1 MIKQIKKITLSVYA
15 KKYIKCQKKDFYILF
30 FVLLQDITD
39 FDKDIMIK
47 FYQVFQ
53 VFTPKIKK
61 LKCKQFVL
69 LILAGVTIAT
79 LTGDNGILAQASRAK
94 QESQKAS
101 IIEQIRLDIMEKQT
115 ENEGIIYDED
125 FYQILEN
132 YGSISN
138 DETTLTT
145 TKGNYKILISD
156 IYSGKLQ
163 KNWENKVISAIGD
176 SITDGFGSSDGMD
189 I

>member
-1 MIKQIKKITLSVYA
+1 MLKKKENKGITLIALV
-15 KKYIKCQKKDFYILF
+15 
-30 FVLLQDITD
+30 ITV
-39 FDKDIMIK
+39 II
-47 FYQVFQ
+47 
-53 VFTPKIKK
+53 
-61 LKCKQFVL
+61 L
-69 LILAGVTIAT
+69 LILAGVTIAAIS
-79 LTGDNGILAQASRAK
+79 GDNGILAQASRAK
-94 QESQKAS
+94 QESEKAS

-138 DETTLTT
+138 DKTTLTT

>member
-1 MIKQIKKITLSVYA
+1 MKKKFLNQRGITLIALV
-15 KKYIKCQKKDFYILF
+15 
-30 FVLLQDITD
+30 IT
-39 FDKDIMIK
+39 II
-47 FYQVFQ
+47 
-53 VFTPKIKK
+53 
-61 LKCKQFVL
+61 VL

-138 DETTLTT
+138 D
-145 TKGNYKILISD
+145 
-156 IYSGKLQ
+156 
-163 KNWENKVISAIGD
+163 
-176 SITDGFGSSDGMD
+176 
-189 I
+189 